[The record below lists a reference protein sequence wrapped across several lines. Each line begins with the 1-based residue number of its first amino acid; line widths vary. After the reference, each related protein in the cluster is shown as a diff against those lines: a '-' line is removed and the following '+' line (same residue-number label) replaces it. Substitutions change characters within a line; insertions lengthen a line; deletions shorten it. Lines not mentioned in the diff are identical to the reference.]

1 MKEWR
6 KNNESKKSGSSIH
19 DSSNDNGEQAAE
31 ATTVQVQQMQAAI
44 AQRAKVMPVRA
55 QMQQEQR
62 VPEALIHQIWQEHRS
77 PC

>member
-1 MKEWR
+1 MKA
-6 KNNESKKSGSSIH
+6 KKVVAVFMTAAMTMGMLAGCGSNNSTGTANE
-19 DSSNDNGEQAAE
+19 
-31 ATTVQVQQMQAAI
+31 VAI
-44 AQRAKVMPVRA
+44 AQRAKVMPVSA